1 MKRKRHGLDPNR
13 LLQQPIIR
21 ESSEEDSSEE
31 DSFEE
36 NISFGDFY
44 EMQVR
49 NTYND
54 IRRYIM
60 LRYDKWSKFR
70 ILCKFDEGIRCKI
83 VINMYIVHAV
93 NSAYLRKIYATL
105 MSGHHNIMFPT
116 HSPKMYTK

>member
-60 LRYDKWSKFR
+60 LRYDK
-70 ILCKFDEGIRCKI
+70 
-83 VINMYIVHAV
+83 
-93 NSAYLRKIYATL
+93 
-105 MSGHHNIMFPT
+105 
-116 HSPKMYTK
+116 